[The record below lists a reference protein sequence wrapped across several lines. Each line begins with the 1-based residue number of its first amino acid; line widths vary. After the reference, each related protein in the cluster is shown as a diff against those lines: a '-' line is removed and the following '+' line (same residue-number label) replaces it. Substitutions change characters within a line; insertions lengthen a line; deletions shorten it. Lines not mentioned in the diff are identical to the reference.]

1 LKKGDIEQMA
11 EIFKSEKTKV
21 KCEKFIIKN
30 IFYTLQGILNFLLF
44 ILFLILTFHPSFTN
58 AEIKDCVVASVD
70 DTAITLS
77 ELEEKYTQTIAVT
90 PDITKEEVL
99 NTMINRILLL
109 EEAKKIRLQAPSED
123 EMLKEYIDLKI
134 RAFINIPEKELSDFY
149 EKHLEDFQG
158 KEFDTVRNEI
168 ENYLIEKEVNERLKS
183 LINEL
188 RKNVCIKIQLN
199 Q

>member
-1 LKKGDIEQMA
+1 MGMGQMA
-11 EIFKSEKTKV
+11 EIFKNRKSKV
-21 KCEKFIIKN
+21 KCKRIIIKN
-30 IFYTLQGILNFLLF
+30 MFYTLQGILNLILF
-44 ILFLILTFHPSFTN
+44 ILFLIFTSHSSLAN
-58 AEIKDCVVASVD
+58 AEIKDRVVASVD

-109 EEAKKIRLQAPSED
+109 EEAKKIRLQATSED

-134 RAFINIPEKELSDFY
+134 RAFINIPEKELTDFY

-158 KEFDTVRNEI
+158 KEFDKVRNEI

-183 LINEL
+183 FISEL
-188 RKNVCIKIQLN
+188 RQKVCIKIQLN